1 MDESKARILIRK
13 QTELLKEE
21 TELLKKQNERL
32 RQMITKVK
40 CETCDGTGLVKVLI
54 NPDVYYVYAD
64 EPIIET
70 LGCQD
75 CGGTGVEYNEPQRTL
90 KPEA

>member
-1 MDESKARILIRK
+1 MDESNIREKIRK
-13 QTELLKEE
+13 QTEILKEE

-40 CETCDGTGLVKVLI
+40 CETCDGTGLVKVLM
-54 NPDVYYVYAD
+54 NPDGYYVYAD

-70 LGCQD
+70 LGCED
-75 CGGTGVEYNEPQRTL
+75 CGGTGYEHKDPSKT
-90 KPEA
+90 KAS

>member
-1 MDESKARILIRK
+1 MDESSIREK
-13 QTELLKEE
+13 ITEQTELLKEE

-40 CETCDGTGLVKVLI
+40 CETCDGTGLVKVLM
-54 NPDVYYVYAD
+54 NADGYYVYAD

-70 LGCQD
+70 LGCED
-75 CGGTGVEYNEPQRTL
+75 CGGTGYEHKDP
-90 KPEA
+90 PETSTS

>member
-1 MDESKARILIRK
+1 
-13 QTELLKEE
+13 
-21 TELLKKQNERL
+21 
-32 RQMITKVK
+32 MITKVK
-40 CETCDGTGLVKVLI
+40 CETCDGTGLVKVLM
-54 NPDVYYVYAD
+54 NADGYYIYAD

-70 LGCQD
+70 LGCEN

>member
-1 MDESKARILIRK
+1 MISIMDESNIREKIRK
-13 QTELLKEE
+13 QTEILKQE

-40 CETCDGTGLVKVLI
+40 CETCDGTGLVKVLM
-54 NPDVYYVYAD
+54 NADGYYVYAD

-75 CGGTGVEYNEPQRTL
+75 CGGSGNER
-90 KPEA
+90 E

>member
-1 MDESKARILIRK
+1 MDESKIRGKIRK

-21 TELLKKQNERL
+21 TELVKKQNKRL
-32 RQMITKVK
+32 EEMISKVK
-40 CETCDGTGLVKVLI
+40 CETCDGTGLVKVLM
-54 NPDVYYVYAD
+54 NPDGYYVYAE

-75 CGGTGVEYNEPQRTL
+75 CGGSGYERE
-90 KPEA
+90 